1 VSDTR
6 LVLIRHGESRATV
19 ERYLGGHRS
28 CTGLTEFGRLQSLA
42 LRERLL
48 RGHDVAA
55 SALVA
60 SNFPRATETAKI
72 IAPALGSL
80 QVDVDAGWG
89 EHDPGPDCDGM
100 KYSDFVEKYGQP
112 RWDGDPHDVV
122 FPGGETIAQFHDRIM
137 ETVQRTVRNNIGGT
151 VVIACHGGVI
161 DAVMRNTLHM
171 HQTGK
176 FEMHTVNTSLTELVH
191 VQGSKWR
198 LIRYNDAAHLAG
210 LSVTLAVTSRED

>member
-1 VSDTR
+1 VSSTR

-19 ERYLGGHRS
+19 EKFLGGPRS
-28 CTGLTEFGRLQSLA
+28 CTGLTDFGRKQSVA
-42 LRERLL
+42 LFERLL
-48 RGHDVAA
+48 RGHDV
-55 SALVA
+55 SATALIS
-60 SNFPRATETAKI
+60 SNFPRATETARI

-80 QVDVDAGWG
+80 QVDVDPGWG

-100 KYSDFVEKYGQP
+100 KYLDFVERYGQP
-112 RWDGDPHDVV
+112 RWDGDPHDIV

-137 ETVQRTVRNNIGGT
+137 ETVQRTVRSNIGGT
-151 VVIACHGGVI
+151 VVVTCHGGVI

-171 HQTGK
+171 HPTGK
-176 FEMHTVNTSLTELVH
+176 FEMHTLNTSLTELVH

-210 LSVTLAVTSRED
+210 LSATFPVATRED